1 MHATELIFI
10 ISIFSFTQWDS
21 DKEVL
26 FCLFEFIWISII
38 YFLVIQKLT
47 DQVAA
52 LELRV
57 TKLEGGSSG
66 NISYIVFV

>member
-1 MHATELIFI
+1 
-10 ISIFSFTQWDS
+10 
-21 DKEVL
+21 V
-26 FCLFEFIWISII
+26 
-38 YFLVIQKLT
+38 VQKLT